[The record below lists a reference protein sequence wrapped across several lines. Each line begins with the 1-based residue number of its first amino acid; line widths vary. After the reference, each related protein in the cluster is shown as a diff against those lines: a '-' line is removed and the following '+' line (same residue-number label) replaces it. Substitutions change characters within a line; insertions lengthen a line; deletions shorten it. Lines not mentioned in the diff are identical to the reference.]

1 MPDDRE
7 LFCILVPL
15 ARGKLILPRSVVEE
29 VRSMSDLKAV
39 DNAPPW
45 IAGRVRWRADTIPL
59 VAVEPLLEMEIK
71 QRSRRSRMVVVRTPA
86 DTLDPGFMAILAQGF
101 PYILR
106 VTPQLLQRGEELEN
120 ESDEA
125 LLTRVSLGLERPV
138 IPDLPALAGEAARL
152 LAA

>member
-1 MPDDRE
+1 MADNRE

-15 ARGKLILPRSVVEE
+15 AKGKLILPRSLVEE
-29 VRSMSDLKAV
+29 VRSLGEPQAV

-45 IAGRVRWRADTIPL
+45 LAGRVRWRGDVIPL
-59 VAVEPLLEMEIK
+59 VAVEPLLGEEVK
-71 QRSRRSRMVVVRTPA
+71 ERSRRSRMIVVRSPA
-86 DTLDPGFMAILAQGF
+86 GTVEAGFMAILAQGF

-106 VTPQLLQRGEELEN
+106 VTPQLLQAAEEQE
-120 ESDEA
+120 EKS

-138 IPDLPALAGEAARL
+138 VPDLPALAAETARL